1 MAVTPP
7 TDDELNTYI
16 RSRLALLGIDISV
29 LPESQQTSLLSSC
42 RSILRGTVVTISTY
56 TPDVQEN
63 APVMYTAPQSY
74 WATEEETRESLRQSR
89 KKLGYA

>member
-16 RSRLALLGIDISV
+16 RARLALLSIDISV

-42 RSILRGTVVTISTY
+42 RTILRNTVVAISSY
-56 TPDVQEN
+56 TPDVQTY
-63 APVMYTAPQSY
+63 APALYTAPQSY
-74 WATEEETRESLRQSR
+74 WASEEETRKSLRQAR
-89 KKLGYA
+89 KQLGYA